1 MPAFRAIGLLLPN
14 TDAGVFVQVGALV
27 VVFSVLLAVTWRH
40 SEFRTLVIGVFLLL
54 AGFMGVRAV
63 H

>member
-27 VVFSVLLAVTWRH
+27 VVFSVLLAVT
-40 SEFRTLVIGVFLLL
+40 
-54 AGFMGVRAV
+54 
-63 H
+63 